1 VKLLLS
7 KLNLLWRIPLIVLL
21 TVVMATISLACS
33 IFDGTGRMQHACA
46 RSWSRMILAIAR
58 ARVELTG
65 LELLDREM
73 PYIFVA
79 NHLSMFDIWVFL
91 AHLPFQ
97 FRFVAKASLFK
108 WPFLGWHLRRSGN
121 IPIERESRRQ
131 ALQFLEAGSRRIR
144 SGISIVVFPEGSRT
158 WGETVGPFKRGSF
171 ALAQRAGVPIVPVT
185 IIGSHRLLPRG
196 SVLLVPGTIEVR
208 IHKPIEYDDYKD
220 LDLGSLAE
228 SVRQKILSSYRQV
241 S

>member
-1 VKLLLS
+1 V
-7 KLNLLWRIPLIVLL
+7 NVLWRIPLIVVL
-21 TVVMATISLACS
+21 TIFMASISLACS
-33 IFDGTGRMQHACA
+33 IFDGTGKMQHACA
-46 RSWSRMILAIAR
+46 RTWSRMILGVAR
-58 ARVELTG
+58 AKVKLMG
-65 LELLDREM
+65 LELLEPRG
-73 PYIFVA
+73 PYVFVS
-79 NHLSMFDIWVFL
+79 NHLSMFDIWVLL
-91 AHLPFQ
+91 AYLPFQ

-121 IPIERESRRQ
+121 IPIVRESRSQ
-131 ALQFLEAGSRRIR
+131 ALQFLDAGSEKIR

-196 SVLLVPGTIEVR
+196 SAMITPGTIEVR
-208 IHKPIEYDDYKD
+208 IHPPIAYDDYKD
-220 LDLGSLAE
+220 LDLGSLSE